1 MRIRTGSSTSRR
13 SVCPTTRAY
22 PAAHKYRNLCV
33 DDKLDLSGVTLN
45 TNLVPPSHYP
55 KTWADLLKPYWKGHI
70 VLSNPAPGGYYLAW
84 ALMMKK
90 SFGLKYLK
98 GIAAQEPSLQ
108 NSSVAAA
115 QDVAS
120 GAKWLSVLSQIDSG
134 AALQK
139 AGAPLK
145 WLLIRNPDVGS
156 RGCVGILKKAP
167 HPNAA
172 RVLLNYLMT
181 TESQGA
187 ACQDGVPN
195 ISPLNAKG
203 CWPAPKTFVFPPVD
217 NAGNYPGINNK
228 NLKYA
233 VLHALGL

>member
-1 MRIRTGSSTSRR
+1 
-13 SVCPTTRAY
+13 
-22 PAAHKYRNLCV
+22 
-33 DDKLDLSGVTLN
+33 
-45 TNLVPPSHYP
+45 
-55 KTWADLLKPYWKGHI
+55 
-70 VLSNPAPGGYYLAW
+70 
-84 ALMMKK
+84 MMKTA
-90 SFGLKYLK
+90 FGLKYLK

-120 GAKWLSVLSQIDSG
+120 GAKWISVLSQIDSG

-139 AGAPLK
+139 TGAPLK

-156 RGCVGILKKAP
+156 RGSRHSEEGAAP
-167 HPNAA
+167 ERRTRAA
-172 RVLLNYLMT
+172 LNYLMT
-181 TESQGA
+181 KESQGV

-217 NAGNYPGINNK
+217 KNGNYPGINNK